1 MKTRNRKAFAL
12 VLAIGAMAFMVLLT
26 LTLSSIISA
35 KLRVINAQKQ
45 AREARSNA
53 ILGMS
58 VAISELQRTLGRDNA
73 VSFQASVFD
82 EDPKTVKID
91 GVKVPYALG
100 TIKIEKDNS
109 SLEPLDLYEEQV
121 GIVDAIK
128 NGGDDPSVTW
138 LISSEKRLRNPI
150 FEQMSEMSGETVKLA
165 EYKELVDYPVEFGGR
180 VSAIDKA
187 DTVEVRAGK
196 VPLAAA
202 STGKGEGAYAYWIS
216 DESLKAKVSLIRP
229 DKYLE
234 EETGDAAS
242 IEAPADSRTPQIV
255 NLSFVDELADLH
267 LNPFVDGYNEIAAK
281 NMAKATVLGEVALV
295 DNSLTQWAKDNLN
308 DYTASSVGIPVDV
321 TQGRLKEDLT
331 AYLSYKVGLKDED
344 PIIRGSSADED
355 YTGVNF
361 GIRDWETHLPRFG
374 QLRDFYEF
382 GAQDKLNFEN
392 EFPVSPAQFQKGSG
406 EIKHG
411 LYPIIQGVQWV
422 MLPAYRNVGSSTGPN
437 TQSSL
442 ETKLQDLFKNPKNAK
457 VQVEVVLLM
466 WPKIRIW
473 NPNNVTL
480 EKTDYIF
487 RLYMPFRFAA
497 STLSENDVGNGN
509 PDPISFGFV
518 DWRAYEEKD
527 IRRPSLTAGRGYST
541 LFERTKNLPADAQ
554 VKYEKGYFDEFI
566 KDKAGRNNPVPVM
579 NFRVNSL
586 SMRPGEMLELIAKDP
601 GNGEN
606 IYKDV
611 ELWSGQ
617 TLSNNDNLLQPDT
630 LAVEGGSSDKNVQVQ
645 PGRYFVVRTGL
656 YLESSRLVE
665 MTNSNLSENGNSEV
679 LEVSPLKD
687 PDKQVLIENWQ
698 PQSDGTFTAE
708 DPTNSKNTFYVYPE
722 SLVLTKLRGTNAVNL
737 ENPLEPLLRFS
748 SSSSLSHSQDG
759 QSYYQPG
766 WSIQRVRAN
775 KSGGPVYYD
784 RIGNEIL
791 KVNNGSMERLA
802 VLDLNEFN
810 STTSL
815 TPDNEKRR
823 DDVHHYYRQA
833 KGNLFNVWEAQYP
846 TQGSSFNF
854 PTRLAVLPYEGYVRD
869 CDMGTQDLTKNVRS
883 VFMLNSKL
891 RMGVDSIL
899 KNTFPLSYGY
909 RYPDIYDFE
918 YRIFNVTNIRQ
929 NMTRSSSITED
940 PIRRNSSNYS
950 VAFKWAGILPINYT
964 NFFGGVPSAVSD
976 ATNYTYR
983 LGKLPN
989 YENMKLSS
997 DELMIK
1003 YQGAPS
1009 DGYSNRFG
1017 ALSFL
1022 SGERTYD
1029 YNYMIS
1035 APFDIPRT
1043 KFDIMSLG
1051 FFSHANLSPLHWQPS
1066 NAFAES
1072 FASPF
1077 LDRTEV
1083 FSQTSDDEYN
1093 SPLLYQNEL
1102 IDISYMLNASMW
1114 DRFFLSTLSK
1124 GVTADFVAGMRLPN
1138 TRLFLTSTPEDK
1150 SELQGSEDSF
1160 KRAARYIAIDG
1171 PFNVNSASYEAWR
1184 AVLGGML
1191 GTKKQALVGKMVNSE
1206 TQRYDDPDNFF
1217 MPNPGDMN
1225 PLVAPD
1231 KRASDGGRGEY
1242 ITYIDT
1248 SVGRMISESEIDQ
1261 LAREVVQEVKRR
1273 APFFSLADF
1282 VNRRL
1287 ADYESGDD
1295 EDSLSIRFQG
1305 IMGTLSA
1312 AIQRAVWEEARPHTF
1327 FNDDYM
1333 DRYVDRKANI
1343 GGTAG
1348 QINSFVKLANNISA
1362 YDKGEVRN
1370 NMVDLG
1376 EQVRKNEQEYLEHA
1390 ITVPRVSKKTSNRAK
1405 HIPGMLS
1412 QADLLSML
1420 GPTITVRG
1428 DTFVVRAYG
1437 ESKNP
1442 FTQGVAKAYCE
1453 AVVQRVAEPVDPMDE
1468 YEAPLSEFGR
1478 KFKVVSFKWLTPSEL

>member
-109 SLEPLDLYEEQV
+109 SLEPLDLYQEQV

-128 NGGDDPSVTW
+128 NGGEDPAVTW
-138 LISSEKRLRNPI
+138 LISSERRLRNPI
-150 FEQMSEMSGETVKLA
+150 FEQMSDISGETVKLA

-180 VSAIDKA
+180 VSATDKS

-196 VPLAAA
+196 VPVAAA

-229 DKYLE
+229 DKYLD

-242 IEAPADSRTPQIV
+242 AKAPADSRTPQIV
-255 NLSFVDELADLH
+255 NLSFVDELAGMR
-267 LNPFVDGYNEIAAK
+267 LNPFVDGYDEIAAK

-344 PIIRGSSADED
+344 SIIRGSSSDED

-361 GIRDWETHLPRFG
+361 GITDWETHLPRFG

-382 GAQDKLNFEN
+382 GAQDKTKFED
-392 EFPVSPAQFQKGSG
+392 EFPVSPTQFQKGSN

-422 MLPAYRNVGSSTGPN
+422 MLPAYRNVGTSTSPD

-442 ETKLQDLFKNPKNAK
+442 ETNLQALFTDPKNGK
-457 VQVEVVLLM
+457 VRVEVVLLM

-473 NPNNVTL
+473 NPNNVAL

-487 RLYMPFRFAA
+487 RLYMPFKFSAP
-497 STLSENDVGNGN
+497 DDN
-509 PDPISFGFV
+509 PLSFGFV
-518 DWRAYEEKD
+518 DWRAYLEKD
-527 IRRPSLTAGRGYST
+527 IRRPTLTAGRGYST
-541 LFERTKNLPADAQ
+541 VFERMQTPPADSEFNG
-554 VKYEKGYFDEFI
+554 KYEEGYFHEFI
-566 KDKAGRNNPVPVM
+566 KDKAGINNPVPVM

-586 SMRPGEMLELIAKDP
+586 SMRPGEMLELIAKENTENKNE
-601 GNGEN
+601 GN

-611 ELWSGQ
+611 ELWAGNQ
-617 TLSNNDNLLQPDT
+617 LPNNVNLLQPDS
-630 LAVEGGSSDKNVQVQ
+630 LSVEGGSSSKNVQAQ

-656 YLESSRLVE
+656 YLESTRLVE
-665 MTNSNLSENGNSEV
+665 MTSNMAENSDAEV
-679 LEVSPLKD
+679 TVVSPVND
-687 PDKQVLIENWQ
+687 ADRQVPISEWLAQ
-698 PQSDGTFTAE
+698 PDGTFTAE
-708 DPTNSKNTFYVYPE
+708 DPKDSKDTFYVYPE
-722 SLVLTKLRGTNAVNL
+722 SLVLTKQRGSNAVNL
-737 ENPLEPLLRFS
+737 IRPQDLLLRFS
-748 SSSSLSHSQDG
+748 SGGAMTHLQDG
-759 QSYYQPG
+759 QSYAQEG
-766 WSIQRVRAN
+766 WAIKRVRAN
-775 KSGGPVYYD
+775 KSGGSGVYYD

-815 TPDNEKRR
+815 TPDNEKLR
-823 DDVHHYYRQA
+823 DEVHHYYRQG
-833 KGNLFNVWEAQYP
+833 KGNLFNVWDEQYP
-846 TQGSSFNF
+846 TDGFSG
-854 PTRLAVLPYEGYVRD
+854 RLAVLPYEGYVRD
-869 CDMGTQDLTKNVRS
+869 SDMGQQDLIQNVKA
-883 VFMLNSKL
+883 VFMFANRL
-891 RMGVDSIL
+891 RSNANAIAKDGFS
-899 KNTFPLSYGY
+899 FPVAYGY

-918 YRIFNVTNIRQ
+918 YRIFNATNIRQ
-929 NMTRSSSITED
+929 NMTRSPSITED
-940 PIRRNSSNYS
+940 PIRRNTSNYS
-950 VAFKWAGILPINYT
+950 IAFKWGGLMSNGYRD
-964 NFFGGVPSAVSD
+964 FFGGANAGVQN
-976 ATNYTYR
+976 ATSYTWR
-983 LGKLPN
+983 LGNLPN
-989 YENMKLSS
+989 YENMKLTT
-997 DELMIK
+997 DELMPN
-1003 YQGAPS
+1003 YQGSPS
-1009 DGYSNRFG
+1009 DGYSSRFG

-1035 APFDIPRT
+1035 ALFDVPRT

-1083 FSQTSDDEYN
+1083 FSKVSNDEYN
-1093 SPLLYQNEL
+1093 KPLLYQNEL
-1102 IDISYMLNASMW
+1102 VDISYMLNASMW

-1231 KRASDGGRGEY
+1231 KRVSDGGRGEY
-1242 ITYIDT
+1242 ITYLDT
-1248 SVGRMISESEIDQ
+1248 CVGRMISESEIDQ

-1287 ADYESGDD
+1287 AEYESGED

-1333 DRYVDRKANI
+1333 DRYVDRKNNI
-1343 GGTAG
+1343 GGEG
-1348 QINSFVKLANNISA
+1348 GKINSFVKLANNISA
-1362 YDKGEVRN
+1362 YDKGEIRN